1 MRDVSDELKMG
12 RKIML
17 HYVGVTL
24 KSSLKKL
31 KDSVKNMKNFKNLS
45 PQRIKCALSKISLL
59 HI

>member
-31 KDSVKNMKNFKNLS
+31 KDNVKNMKIL
-45 PQRIKCALSKISLL
+45 KIRDLRE
-59 HI
+59 

>member
-31 KDSVKNMKNFKNLS
+31 KDNVKKHENFKNLR
-45 PQRIKCALSKISLL
+45 PQRIECALSTISLL